1 MRLTLNAKL
10 IGLGLGLIAGL
21 FFVFLGW
28 RSFLILLGFIL
39 LGLAIGSWVDSRENV
54 KRRLK
59 KLADRVLRS

>member
-21 FFVFLGW
+21 LFVFLGW
-28 RSFLILLGFIL
+28 KSFLILVGFIL
-39 LGLAIGSWVDSRENV
+39 LGFSIGSWVDSRENV

-59 KLADRVLRS
+59 KFADRVLRS

>member
-21 FFVFLGW
+21 LFVFLGW
-28 RSFLILLGFIL
+28 KSFLILLGFIL
-39 LGLAIGSWVDSRENV
+39 LGLAIGSWVDSSENV

-59 KLADRVLRS
+59 KLTDRVLRS